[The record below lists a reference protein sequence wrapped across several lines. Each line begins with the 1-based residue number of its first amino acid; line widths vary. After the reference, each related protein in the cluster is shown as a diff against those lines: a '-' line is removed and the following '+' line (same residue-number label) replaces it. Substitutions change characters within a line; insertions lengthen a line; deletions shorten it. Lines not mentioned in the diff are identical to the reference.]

1 MPRHRKFRGSS
12 RSSRV
17 SSQSRKWY
25 VYWPKGR
32 EILGGYASREKAEA
46 EAERAGRELNDFVM
60 VLSRESRAVRYY
72 AMMHPEFARRE
83 GFKVQPHVYEPM
95 RR

>member
-1 MPRHRKFRGSS
+1 MPARRKFLSSS
-12 RSSRV
+12 RLSRTR
-17 SSQSRKWY
+17 SKKWY

-95 RR
+95 QR